1 MSNRKTIIFSAR
13 DAAAAFYAAPVI
25 EEASRDERF
34 RVVVV
39 AQEPAFNILVRRGIR
54 PIAVELPPANDLYG
68 SEAEALLTRAE
79 LILKQVEPAVVIA
92 GLSSPGQ
99 GGIDEALLRVRSCQG
114 FLLQD
119 FWGEWNGFFGRKPDL
134 FLVLDEAAAKLT
146 RAAHDTEC
154 VVVGSTRHAEYAG
167 LDIQKLRQSARARI
181 GSSGRPVIGWFGQAL
196 HHLPGYAKSI
206 ADWSHS
212 VREFPVAA
220 DVIYKPHPR
229 ESEEQRRRALETMQV
244 SLPRVHFLEAWP
256 IEDALLLCD
265 CVCAVMSN
273 CLYDAAYLNFHS
285 TQPLVTPVAMLHS
298 VELHNDLSSK
308 ISFESLPYVTLGLAQ
323 VALPGSDLSAQLFA
337 ALGDDDK
344 RHCWQA
350 AKTNLADPEFATARI
365 LDLIEFH
372 SSENRS

>member
-1 MSNRKTIIFSAR
+1 MRNRKTIIFSAR
-13 DAAAAFYAAPVI
+13 DAAAALYAAPII

-34 RVVVV
+34 CVVVV
-39 AQEPAFNILVRRGIR
+39 AQEPALNILVRRGIR
-54 PIAVELPPANDLYG
+54 PIAVELPPANDLLG
-68 SEAEALLTRAE
+68 SQAAALLTQAE
-79 LILKQVEPAVVIA
+79 RILQQVNPDVIIA

-99 GGIDEALLRVRSCQG
+99 GGIDEALLRMRSCRG

-134 FLVLDEAAAKLT
+134 FLVLDEAAATLT

-167 LDIQKLRQSARARI
+167 LEIPKLRQSARERI

-206 ADWSHS
+206 AAWSRS
-212 VREFPVAA
+212 IRDFPVTA

-229 ESEEQRRRALETMQV
+229 ESEEQRRQALETMQD

-285 TQPLVTPVAMLHS
+285 QQPLVTPVAMLHS
-298 VELHNDLSSK
+298 AELHMDLSSK
-308 ISFESLPYVTLGLAQ
+308 ISFEALPYVALGLAK
-323 VALPGSDLSAQLFA
+323 VALPGNDLSAQLFA
-337 ALGDDDK
+337 AMGDDDK
-344 RHCWQA
+344 RDCWQA
-350 AKTNLADPEFATARI
+350 AKNNLADPELATARI
-365 LDLIEFH
+365 LDLIASH
-372 SSENRS
+372 ASENRP